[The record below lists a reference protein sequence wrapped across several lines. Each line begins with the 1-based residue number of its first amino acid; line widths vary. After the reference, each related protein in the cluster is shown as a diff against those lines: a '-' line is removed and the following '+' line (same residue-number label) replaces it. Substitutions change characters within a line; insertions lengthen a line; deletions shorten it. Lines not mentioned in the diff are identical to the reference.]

1 MNRITDKVLEEE
13 KLFID
18 LHTFFYAHSGHSA
31 WYGLFFY
38 FDFRIFTTF
47 SHQLTDR
54 KNIFMW
60 PLDGEK
66 EDPKPRQ
73 TATCFRKDLATL
85 SRNIHVDLDFG
96 IIKVRPKNAFRLTS
110 T

>member
-1 MNRITDKVLEEE
+1 
-13 KLFID
+13 
-18 LHTFFYAHSGHSA
+18 
-31 WYGLFFY
+31 
-38 FDFRIFTTF
+38 
-47 SHQLTDR
+47 
-54 KNIFMW
+54 MW